1 MKRTELSEIQAGY
14 LKHIFLLKERSGT
27 VTTNALSDRLGV
39 RPASVT
45 GMLKKLAD
53 LNLVQYEPYKGVTLS
68 EAGQKIALE
77 LVRHHRLLE
86 LYLSEALGYGWE
98 EVHDEAER
106 LEHVISE
113 SLEARIS
120 EFLGHPEYDP
130 HGDPIPSVKLE
141 LPVIP
146 DLMPLSDM
154 GEGMA
159 GFIRRVRTQ
168 DRDMLNLLR
177 KLELVPGTMVRIIE
191 HRNEIARIELRGER
205 LLIPAGI
212 CSILYVECMV
222 LEP

>member
-14 LKHIFLLKERSGT
+14 LKQIFLLKERSGT
-27 VTTNALSDRLGV
+27 VSTNALSQRLGV
-39 RPASVT
+39 KPASVT

-53 LNLVQYEPYKGVTLS
+53 LNLVQYEPYKGVNLS

-141 LPVIP
+141 LPAIP
-146 DLMPLSDM
+146 ELSLLSEMDD
-154 GEGMA
+154 GTTGI
-159 GFIRRVRTQ
+159 IRRVRTQ

-177 KLELVPGTMVRIIE
+177 KLELVPGATVKILE
-191 HRNEIARIELRGER
+191 HNYDISRIEIEGER
-205 LLIPAGI
+205 LLVPSGL
-212 CSILYVECMV
+212 CSIIYVECMI
-222 LEP
+222 LK